1 VQTRE
6 QVLGEGCRRL
16 AAEFQTGTMKIVASS
31 EHFVSAVLV
40 FDADNTL
47 WNTNA
52 VFRKAQLEILRVFAK
67 SGLIKEP
74 ESELDNLRL
83 IDKALANL
91 AQDFEYRPIMLPVA
105 LDHYYSRNVS
115 VDEAA
120 AWALQQGSG
129 YAQDFVRYS
138 CESFN
143 KALEQIPPM
152 FKDAEEVLIRLQD
165 SRSSGTPITLV
176 MFSEGKAHRLE
187 RILEAHD
194 LRNRKVFDQIVIQK
208 KSLDSFCHVREMAYR
223 HSSSVKEYPETLFVM
238 VGDSIQRDIVLANRT
253 GFVTVYKPAGFLG
266 EEDGCLE
273 DEEPRFRID
282 SLLEIPGLLGGL
294 GIHL

>member
-1 VQTRE
+1 
-6 QVLGEGCRRL
+6 
-16 AAEFQTGTMKIVASS
+16 MKIVASGDRL
-31 EHFVSAVLV
+31 VSAVLV

-47 WNTNA
+47 WDTNA

-105 LDHYYSRNVS
+105 LDHYYSQNVS

-120 AWALQQGSG
+120 TWALRQGSG

-143 KALEQIPPM
+143 KALKQIPPM
-152 FKDAEEVLIRLQD
+152 FKDAEEVLIRVQD
-165 SRSSGTPITLV
+165 SRSSGTPIALV
-176 MFSEGKAHRLE
+176 MFSEGKARRLE
-187 RILEAHD
+187 RILEAHQ
-194 LRNRKVFDQIVIQK
+194 LRNRKVFDEIVIQK
-208 KSLDSFCHVREMAYR
+208 KSLDSFCLVRETACK
-223 HSSSVKEYPETLFVM
+223 HLSTVNEYKETLFVM
-238 VGDSIQRDIVLANRT
+238 VGDSIQRDIVFANRT
-253 GFVTVYKPAGFLG
+253 GFVTVYKPADFLG
-266 EEDGCLE
+266 EELGCSK

-282 SLLEIPGLLGGL
+282 SLLELPGLLGRL

>member
-1 VQTRE
+1 MVD
-6 QVLGEGCRRL
+6 LGESL
-16 AAEFQTGTMKIVASS
+16 
-31 EHFVSAVLV
+31 VSAALI

-47 WNTNA
+47 WDTNA

-74 ESELDNLRL
+74 ESELANLRL

-91 AQDFEYRPIMLPVA
+91 AQDFEYRPIILPVA

-115 VDEAA
+115 IDEAA
-120 AWALQQGSG
+120 AWALQQGST
-129 YAQDFVRYS
+129 YAQDFVRSS

-152 FKDAEEVLIRLQD
+152 FKDAEEVLIKLQD
-165 SRSSGTPITLV
+165 ARASGSPIALV
-176 MFSEGKAHRLE
+176 MFSEGKARRLE
-187 RILEAHD
+187 RILEAHH

-208 KSLDSFCHVREMAYR
+208 KSLDSFCHVREVAHR
-223 HSSSVKEYPETLFVM
+223 HLSSVNEETLFVM
-238 VGDSIQRDIVLANRT
+238 IGDSLQRDIVLANRT
-253 GFVTVYKPAGFLG
+253 GFVTVYKPAVFLG
-266 EEDGCLE
+266 EENASSK

-282 SLLEIPGLLGGL
+282 SLLELPGLLGRLGL
-294 GIHL
+294 RL

>member
-1 VQTRE
+1 LNLKSDDKMVDLAE
-6 QVLGEGCRRL
+6 RL
-16 AAEFQTGTMKIVASS
+16 
-31 EHFVSAVLV
+31 VSAVLV

-47 WNTNA
+47 WDTNA

-115 VDEAA
+115 IDEAA
-120 AWALQQGSG
+120 AWALQQGSR
-129 YAQDFVRYS
+129 YAQGFIRSS

-152 FKDAEEVLIRLQD
+152 FKDAEEVLIKLQD
-165 SRSSGTPITLV
+165 SRSSGSPIALV
-176 MFSEGKAHRLE
+176 MFSEGKARRLE
-187 RILEAHD
+187 RILEAHH
-194 LRNRKVFDQIVIQK
+194 LRNRKVFDEIVIQK
-208 KSLDSFCHVREMAYR
+208 KCLDSFCHVREMAHR
-223 HSSSVKEYPETLFVM
+223 HSSRVNEYPETLFVM
-238 VGDSIQRDIVLANRT
+238 IGDSLQRDIVLANRT
-253 GFVTVYKPAGFLG
+253 GFITVYKPAVFLG
-266 EEDGCLE
+266 EENAYSK

-282 SLLEIPGLLGGL
+282 SLLELPGLLGRL
-294 GIHL
+294 GIRL